1 MLLLWGWHMMRSTS
15 LVSSPIERTRE
26 AETLTG
32 GFTVENYD
40 SNLNPHI
47 YYYASPPKRIV
58 AMWQNSIETLLAFGA
73 GDRII
78 AASGVSSDSV
88 LSESSIS
95 AYRQIPIRSPQ
106 GLDVET
112 LLMLEPD
119 LIVGWLFDFTGRSNG
134 QGRSD
139 FWEKR
144 GTNIYMTTVNM
155 NEYKAAHTLFDEI
168 RFIRDMAVFA
178 GRKEAAQQIESEIEA
193 AFHHPESGEPSLRVV
208 VISVMERGVHIYT
221 PRTLPGD
228 LLQRLGAEVLGKEIE
243 RIGEDEA
250 ISYEELLIMDPDI
263 IFIQNQRLGDDIPQE
278 KIYHHPALQGLKA
291 VRNHRVYGV
300 PFFMIRCPGI
310 RILDGI
316 RLFRQGLYGV

>member
-1 MLLLWGWHMMRSTS
+1 M
-15 LVSSPIERTRE
+15 
-26 AETLTG
+26 
-32 GFTVENYD
+32 ENYD

-58 AMWQNSIETLLAFGA
+58 AMWQNSIETLLAFDA

-95 AYRQIPIRSPQ
+95 AYRQIPIRFPQ

-168 RFIRDMAVFA
+168 RFIRDMAVLS
-178 GRKEAAQQIESEIEA
+178 GRKEAAEQIEAKIEA
-193 AFHHPESGEPSLRVV
+193 ASIIPRAMNHPCVSSLSAEWNEGY
-208 VISVMERGVHIYT
+208 ISIRRALCREIYCSAWAQKYWER
-221 PRTLPGD
+221 
-228 LLQRLGAEVLGKEIE
+228 K
-243 RIGEDEA
+243 
-250 ISYEELLIMDPDI
+250 
-263 IFIQNQRLGDDIPQE
+263 
-278 KIYHHPALQGLKA
+278 
-291 VRNHRVYGV
+291 
-300 PFFMIRCPGI
+300 
-310 RILDGI
+310 
-316 RLFRQGLYGV
+316 